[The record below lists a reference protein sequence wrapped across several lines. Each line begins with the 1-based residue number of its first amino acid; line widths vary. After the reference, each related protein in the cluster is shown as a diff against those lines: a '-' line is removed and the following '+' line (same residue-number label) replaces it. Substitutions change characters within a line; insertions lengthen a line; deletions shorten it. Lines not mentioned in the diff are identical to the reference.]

1 LYLNQRSGNNLRSES
16 DTRFLIYFAW
26 PTIPLLTLVTHSRR
40 TVKQSQFTFWPAVPP
55 AQVPVKHPVIGESY
69 IMYRYLKPTNNHN
82 RLTVLERI
90 AQQGAQDVGDDI
102 IYLRPETLTQTTA
115 LVPQFAAAIDSASA
129 ARSAQAA
136 NIASAK
142 KATEAVSQ
150 YIRDMWVAVKRRKVR
165 EGQPAAVLV
174 YYGLTLNG
182 KSPQISSQDGWLTQA
197 ERLIQGEAAAVA
209 AGYPALT
216 APTAAQLQ
224 IKLTAAQTAVS
235 QRQAAKA
242 AYENSAATLNKLC
255 QQADMLIATA
265 MHELRVSLRQETSA
279 HRRETMRSYGARF
292 SQKTEDG
299 PVAEVEIGEVV
310 SPVVVNMTQPYAVPA
325 TNGTAVHV

>member
-1 LYLNQRSGNNLRSES
+1 
-16 DTRFLIYFAW
+16 
-26 PTIPLLTLVTHSRR
+26 
-40 TVKQSQFTFWPAVPP
+40 
-55 AQVPVKHPVIGESY
+55 
-69 IMYRYLKPTNNHN
+69 MYRYLKPTNNHN